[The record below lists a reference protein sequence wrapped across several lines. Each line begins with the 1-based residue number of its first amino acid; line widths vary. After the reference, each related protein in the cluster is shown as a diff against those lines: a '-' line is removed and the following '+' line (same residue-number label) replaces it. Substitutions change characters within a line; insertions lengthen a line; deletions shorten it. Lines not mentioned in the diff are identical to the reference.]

1 MNATRG
7 RGDTRPRRGT
17 ALGVALLLI
26 NLPLGVAA
34 VAAMRFY
41 AAYGSTG
48 SIVTSGRTR
57 DYTLFVPAAYD
68 GSRPVPLV
76 VSLHG
81 AGLWGAAQREISR
94 WDAVAE
100 REGFI
105 VVYPSG
111 TGRAAPKVWRVSRG
125 AGLERD
131 VRFISDLIDTLSARL
146 NIDQARIY
154 ANGLSNGGGMSFV
167 LSCRLS
173 HRIAAV
179 GMVGAAYTLP
189 FHWCEDRRPVPAI
202 MIHGTA
208 DPVTRYAGGKS
219 WVAPRPF
226 PSIPG
231 WAAHWAR
238 RNRCARGPV
247 DSQVAPRVVR
257 RLYDDCAAGADVV
270 LLAIQGGGHTWPG
283 GRRVPA
289 WLAGRH
295 TDDIDA
301 SSVMWTFFRVHR
313 RQPDT
318 TTRAEVAPR

>member
-1 MNATRG
+1 M
-7 RGDTRPRRGT
+7 
-17 ALGVALLLI
+17 LGGALLLI
-26 NLPLGVAA
+26 NLPLAVAA
-34 VAAMRFY
+34 VEAARFY
-41 AAYGSTG
+41 AAHRSTH
-48 SIVTSGRTR
+48 SIVSSGRTR
-57 DYTLFVPAAYD
+57 DYTVFVPATYD

-76 VSLHG
+76 ISLHG

-94 WDAVAE
+94 WDAVAK

-105 VVYPSG
+105 VVYPTG
-111 TGRAAPKVWRVSRG
+111 AGRAAPKAWRVSRG

-131 VRFISDLIDTLSARL
+131 VAFISDLIDTLSARFR
-146 NIDQARIY
+146 IDPRRIY

-189 FHWCEDRRPVPAI
+189 FDWCEDRRPVPAV

-208 DPVTRYAGGKS
+208 DPVTLYAGGKS

-231 WAAHWAR
+231 WAAAWAR

-247 DSQVAPRVVR
+247 DSQVAPGVTR
-257 RLYDDCAAGADVV
+257 RAYGDCAAGADVM
-270 LLAIQGGGHTWPG
+270 LYSIEGGGHTWPG
-283 GRRVPA
+283 GGRVPE
-289 WLAGRH
+289 WLTGRH

-301 SSVMWTFFRVHR
+301 SSVMWAFFRAHPSR
-313 RQPDT
+313 PDT
-318 TTRAEVAPR
+318 AARTTTAPQSR